1 MSHAWYVIEPKA
13 PLVFRSGKPFE
24 AGSRDGANFPWPSS
38 LAGLLRTQVMD
49 AQGLDPKGNAAHLQ
63 QLLALEAAGP
73 FLAECN
79 PHGALEDVWFPK
91 PVDAV
96 LLLNEGNNTLDYKR
110 LAPGQYADGAGS
122 DLPDGLAPVTFSE
135 KTKGKPQP
143 GPQWWPLKALLR
155 WMQGKPVAPSDIRD
169 GNAPPPWQVERR
181 THVVIDRKTM
191 AAKTG
196 GLFQTEGLD
205 FDATRHRNGW
215 HDRRF
220 VMLARGPAG
229 ITEGAVT
236 FGGER
241 RLSWLAPHHPPVAEP
256 PGDWANR
263 LRQGFAL
270 TLATPALFSDGWKP
284 GWLDERFVGEVPGI
298 PDLRVRL
305 RAAALDRWQGI
316 SGWDLVKQQPRASRK
331 AVAAGAT
338 YWFEVLEGSDVQLAQ
353 LWLAAISDAEQDRR
367 DGFGIALSRPWH
379 SPISGDQPA

>member
-13 PLVFRSGKPFE
+13 PLVFRSGKPFGS
-24 AGSRDGANFPWPSS
+24 GSRDGANFPWPSS

-49 AQGLDPKGNAAHLQ
+49 VQGLNPKSNAEHLQ

-73 FLAECN
+73 FLAEMN
-79 PHGALEDVWFPK
+79 QGKLADIWFPK

-96 LLLNEGNNTLDYKR
+96 LLLNEDNKALEYKR
-110 LAPGQYADGAGS
+110 LAPGQHADGAGS
-122 DLPDGLAPVTFSE
+122 DLPAGLAPVTFSE

-143 GPQWWPLKALLR
+143 GPAWWPLKTLLR
-155 WMQGKPVAPSDIRD
+155 WIQGEPVAPRDIRD
-169 GNAPPPWQVERR
+169 EDAPPLWQVERR
-181 THVVIDRKTM
+181 THVVINRETL

-205 FDATRHRNGW
+205 FDANRGPNGW

-229 ITEGAVT
+229 IAEGAVA

-241 RLSWLAPHHPPVAEP
+241 RLSWLSPHHQPVAEP
-256 PGDWANR
+256 PDNWAKQ
-263 LRQGFAL
+263 LQQGFAL

-284 GWLDERFVGEVPGI
+284 GWLDVRFEGEVPGI
-298 PDLRVRL
+298 PGLRVRL

-338 YWFEVLEGSDVQLAQ
+338 YWFEVLEGTPEHLAR
-353 LWLAAISDAEQDRR
+353 LWLAAISDHEQDRR

-379 SPISGDQPA
+379 SHISGDQHA